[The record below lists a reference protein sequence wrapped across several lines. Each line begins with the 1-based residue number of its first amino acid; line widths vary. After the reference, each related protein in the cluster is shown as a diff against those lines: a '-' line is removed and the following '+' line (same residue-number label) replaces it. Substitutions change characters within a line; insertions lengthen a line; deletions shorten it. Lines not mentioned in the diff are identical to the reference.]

1 VSSLV
6 AVTLRH
12 EGVTETLA
20 RALRRGP
27 LSTFEKQL
35 IALLQH
41 EIFGRREGLTTREL
55 CTLSYQRFR
64 YLHTRLDLSIANV
77 FSDLRHLLALHEW
90 VCLVDGTLTTLMTIH
105 FNLCIG
111 SILQLGGGRSELQPL
126 IEELDRLETVGVF
139 LATELGYGNNV
150 QSLETEAR
158 YDHSAQEFILHTPAI
173 QAQKFM
179 PNTGADGVPKLAVVM
194 ARLKIGA
201 QDCGVFPFIVRIR
214 TMNELCDGVRVTL
227 LGEKPD
233 YALDN
238 AVTSFDS
245 VRVPRSQ
252 WLSGS
257 DSWIDEGGRF
267 HSSIN
272 SRARRFFSAM
282 NRVQSGK
289 LCLGFSALGFL
300 RGSVQVT
307 MRYAQQRNTFGPG
320 RSDVSI
326 LYYSSYRRA
335 LFEAIATSY
344 AATFLMQHARD
355 AYHSRSHAENLATN
369 RSLAI
374 AKTFTSS
381 RAQRITGMCRER
393 VGAQGLF
400 LSNRII
406 SYWIQ
411 TSGIVTAE
419 GDNEVLLVKTAR
431 ELLFC
436 LDYEPPKASAT
447 VDQSLAELPLR
458 GLVALVAGHERCMH
472 QTISAAISGGTRATF
487 SQAWNTNLPRAIELA
502 SVYGV
507 RVALECFLAALE
519 SVDEPQARGV
529 LERLFRLFAVAEI
542 ASFSSDMLLEGVLD
556 RTAAASLNDV
566 RGQLS
571 SELVEFAN
579 HVVDAYGMP
588 DALLG
593 APISNNYLAAYDFL
607 SVKPA
612 AHSGFITVQPNS
624 ERGDRS
630 HPGAEHAEA
639 RTGAIID

>member
-1 VSSLV
+1 VLS
-6 AVTLRH
+6 
-12 EGVTETLA
+12 

-27 LSTFEKQL
+27 LSAFEKQL

-41 EIFGRREGLTTREL
+41 EIFERPEGLTTREL

-64 YLHTRLDLSIANV
+64 YLHARLDLSVANL
-77 FSDLRHLLALHEW
+77 FSNLHHLLALHEW

-111 SILQLGGGRSELQPL
+111 SILQLGCGRAELQPL
-126 IEELDRLETVGVF
+126 IDELDRLETVGVF

-158 YDHSAQEFILHTPAI
+158 YDHDAQEFIIHTPSV

-179 PNTGADGVPKLAVVM
+179 PNTGAEGVPKLAVVM

-214 TMNELCDGVRVTL
+214 TLNGLCDGVRVTL

-238 AVTSFDS
+238 AVTSFES
-245 VRVPRSQ
+245 VRVPKSQ
-252 WLSGS
+252 WLCGS
-257 DSWIDEGGRF
+257 DSWIDEGGHF

-272 SRARRFFSAM
+272 SRARRFLSAM

-300 RGSVQVT
+300 RASLQLT
-307 MRYAQQRNTFGPG
+307 MRYAQQRKTFGPG
-320 RSDVSI
+320 RSDVTI
-326 LYYSSYRRA
+326 LHYSSYRRA
-335 LFEAIATSY
+335 LFEAVATSY
-344 AATFLMQHARD
+344 AATFLMQHASD
-355 AYHSRSHAENLATN
+355 VYQNTPHAESLATI

-374 AKTFTSS
+374 AKIFTSS

-436 LDYEPPKASAT
+436 VDYAPPQASST
-447 VDQSLAELPLR
+447 SDQSLAELPLR
-458 GLVALVAGHERCMH
+458 ALVALVAAHERCLH
-472 QTISAAISGGTRATF
+472 QAIYTAISSAPRSTF
-487 SQAWNTNLPRAIELA
+487 SQVWNTNLPRSIELA
-502 SVYGV
+502 SVHCV
-507 RVALECFLAALE
+507 RVALECFLAAVE
-519 SVDEPQARGV
+519 SIDEPEARAV

-556 RTAAASLNDV
+556 RTAVMSLNEV
-566 RGQLS
+566 RGQLA

-579 HVVDAYGMP
+579 HAVDAYGIP

-593 APISNNYLAAYDFL
+593 APISKNYLAAYDFL
-607 SVKPA
+607 TVQPA
-612 AHSGFITVQPNS
+612 PRSGFITRPLTA
-624 ERGDRS
+624 ERDDRS
-630 HPGAEHAEA
+630 QPGAQYAKA
-639 RTGAIID
+639 RS